1 MSDSGESRIGT
12 ISLWA
17 SISGIVV
24 PIIIALLVRLF
35 VRADHGTYHML
46 CVFLFLGCE
55 LVAFVTGIIGRRSA
69 SGKAGL
75 SISTI
80 CIILTLLFAT
90 VFGRLPQRRG
100 RGSSERP
107 EISQPQIERQVCA
120 FDT

>member
-1 MSDSGESRIGT
+1 MSDIGESRIGA

-46 CVFLFLGCE
+46 CVFLFVGCE
-55 LVAFVTGIIGRRSA
+55 LVAVVTGIIGRRSA

-80 CIILTLLFAT
+80 CIVLTLLFAT
-90 VFGRLPQRRG
+90 VFGRLPQRGARG
-100 RGSSERP
+100 TSEQTER
-107 EISQPQIERQVCA
+107 SQP
-120 FDT
+120 